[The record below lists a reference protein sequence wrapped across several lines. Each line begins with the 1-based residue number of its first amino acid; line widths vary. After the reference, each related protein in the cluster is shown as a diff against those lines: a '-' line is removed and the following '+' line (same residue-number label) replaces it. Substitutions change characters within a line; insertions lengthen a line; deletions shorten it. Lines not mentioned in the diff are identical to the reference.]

1 MSHTMISLMIA
12 GQIARLPQGGFAP
25 RCHFS
30 VGRALLLLL
39 ITGLTVA
46 GATSVRAQRTEPL
59 PEELEGIG
67 ITEKLGEQL
76 PLDAK
81 FLDDAGREVTL
92 GRYFSGQKPVVL
104 NLGYYGCP
112 MLCGLVTNGLMEAL
126 SGMDWTPGQEF
137 EIVTLSF
144 DPKESQ
150 TLAALKKHNYIEQ
163 LGRPEAAAGWHF
175 LVGRQTQIQR
185 VTEAVGFAY
194 RWNERLG
201 QYSHAAALIVCTP
214 DGRVSRYLYGILF
227 DPQTL
232 RLSLVEAAEGKV
244 GSTLDKVLLF
254 CFQYDASAGRYAPA
268 ARNLMQAGG
277 IATVLA
283 LGGVMTGFWRREKR
297 RRRSGQSA

>member
-1 MSHTMISLMIA
+1 MSHKTMSLMIA
-12 GQIARLPQGGFAP
+12 EQLERLPQSGLAP
-25 RCHFS
+25 CCHSSF
-30 VGRALLLLL
+30 GRTLLLLL
-39 ITGLTVA
+39 ITGLAVA
-46 GATSVRAQRTEPL
+46 GATSAWAQRTEPL

-67 ITEKLGEQL
+67 INEKLGEQL
-76 PLDAK
+76 PMDAE
-81 FLDDAGREVTL
+81 FIDDEGREVTL
-92 GRYFSGQKPVVL
+92 GRYFGGQKPVVL

-112 MLCGLVTNGLMEAL
+112 MLCGLVTNGLMESL
-126 SGMDWTPGQEF
+126 SGMDWTPGREF

-185 VTEAVGFAY
+185 VTDAAGFGY
-194 RWNERLG
+194 KWNERLG

-254 CFQYDASAGRYAPA
+254 CFQYDATAGRYAPA
-268 ARNLMQAGG
+268 ARNLMKAGG
-277 IATVLA
+277 LVTVLA
-283 LGGVMTGFWRREKR
+283 LGGIMTGFWRREKR
-297 RRRSGQSA
+297 RRRSEHSA